1 MQNQD
6 SSDLPNRSEVY
17 IHDVGQADRERLE
30 ILTELYDPASRD
42 FVSSRLSDDARS
54 VLEIGCGHGQMA
66 FWFTEQVRRRNGFVV
81 AIDESQAQID
91 VCLQRRQELG
101 IDNIRFIRHDMT
113 STLDIGDVFDVV
125 YCRFVLAHIT
135 NWSTFFDNVLALCKD
150 NGSII
155 IEEPTTRRFS
165 IPHHPSIPRSVEL
178 LEKLGERINV
188 KFNCAEPLWNYVQT
202 IDVDIQA
209 AQFTQPALTTP
220 RQKSLIWRSFVQI
233 RDRLR
238 EFELASSPE
247 IETLYRDLRDV
258 AEDDNYLLEGVRIL
272 HLHLRKRAPVRN

>member
-1 MQNQD
+1 MQNHD
-6 SSDLPNRSEVY
+6 GYSKSESEAY
-17 IHDVGQADRERLE
+17 IHDVGYADRERLE

-42 FVSSRLSDDARS
+42 FISSQLPDNTRS

-66 FWFTEQVRRRNGFVV
+66 FWFTDQVRSRNGAVV

-91 VCLQRRQELG
+91 VCLQRREERG

-113 STLDIGDVFDVV
+113 STLDIGEAFDVV

-135 NWSTFFDNVLALCKD
+135 NWTTFFENVLALCKD

-165 IPHHPSIPRSVEL
+165 IPHHPSVPRSVEL
-178 LEKLGERINV
+178 LERLGERINV
-188 KFNCAEPLWNYVQT
+188 KFNCAEPLWTYVQN
-202 IDVDIQA
+202 IDVDIEA
-209 AQFTQPALTTP
+209 AQFTQPALRTP

-233 RDRLR
+233 RDRLQ
-238 EFELASSPE
+238 EFGLATSPE
-247 IETLYRDLRDV
+247 IEALYRDLRNV
-258 AEDDNYLLEGVRIL
+258 AEDDGYLLEGVRIF
-272 HLHLRKRAPVRN
+272 HLHLRKRPPVRN